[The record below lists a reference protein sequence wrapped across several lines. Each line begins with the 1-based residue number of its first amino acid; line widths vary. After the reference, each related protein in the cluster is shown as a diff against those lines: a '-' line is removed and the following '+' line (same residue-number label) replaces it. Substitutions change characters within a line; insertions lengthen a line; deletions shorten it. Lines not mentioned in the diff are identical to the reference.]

1 MDQVTARVPLSA
13 AQSSAARPPAGLA
26 AMLAS
31 LEPYVL
37 SILRIMVGLLFLEHG
52 MSRLFGF
59 PSPLPTPPMLT
70 LYWFAGCIEFGGGI
84 LVTLGLLTRPAAF
97 IMSGEM
103 AIAYFHSHAPRGFFP
118 ILNSGDGAIL
128 YCFIFFY
135 LAFAG
140 AGPLSLDALW
150 RRKRG

>member
-1 MDQVTARVPLSA
+1 
-13 AQSSAARPPAGLA
+13 
-26 AMLAS
+26 
-31 LEPYVL
+31 VL

-52 MSRLFGF
+52 LSRLFGF

-70 LYWFAGCIEFGGGI
+70 LYWFAGCIEFIGGI

-97 IMSGEM
+97 IISGEM

>member
-1 MDQVTARVPLSA
+1 MDQATAKVPTHSDHSDVQSA
-13 AQSSAARPPAGLA
+13 AGLSGMLA
-26 AMLAS
+26 A

-52 MSRLFGF
+52 LSRLFGF

-70 LYWFAGCIEFGGGI
+70 LYWFAGCIEFIGGI
-84 LVTLGLLTRPAAF
+84 LVTLGLFTRPAAF

-118 ILNSGDGAIL
+118 ILNGGDAAIL
-128 YCFIFFY
+128 YCFVFLYF
-135 LAFAG
+135 AFAG
-140 AGPLSLDALW
+140 AGSLSLDALW

>member
-1 MDQVTARVPLSA
+1 MDQVTAKVPTPSDAQSA
-13 AQSSAARPPAGLA
+13 AGLSRMLA
-26 AMLAS
+26 A

-52 MSRLFGF
+52 LSRLFGF
-59 PSPLPTPPMLT
+59 PSPLPTPPLLT
-70 LYWFAGCIEFGGGI
+70 LYWFAGCIEFIGGI
-84 LVTLGLLTRPAAF
+84 LVTLGLFTRPAAF

-103 AIAYFHSHAPRGFFP
+103 AFAYFLSHAPRGFFP
-118 ILNSGDGAIL
+118 ILNNGDGAVL

-140 AGPLSLDALW
+140 PGPWSLDGLW
-150 RRKRG
+150 RRRRG

>member
-1 MDQVTARVPLSA
+1 MDRATAKVPILSA
-13 AQSSAARPPAGLA
+13 VQSPAGQA
-26 AMLAS
+26 GMLIW

-52 MSRLFGF
+52 LSRLFGF

-70 LYWFAGCIEFGGGI
+70 LYWFAGCIEFVGGI
-84 LVTLGLLTRPAAF
+84 LITLGLFTRPAAF

-135 LAFAG
+135 LAVAG